1 MCLLG
6 RQMETIYIQLVHSL
20 QELVSLYGNLFDLLQ
35 KERLILIDSNIEKL
49 TDSNKTKEAILYKI
63 RHTDKQR
70 AFHAEQLAEVL
81 GVDKSQAR
89 LLHLADKM
97 GPTRKS
103 ETETL
108 RGLHKTLSLQ
118 IERVV
123 ELNAEN
129 ENYTQTVLRILNG
142 AIEDIKEAAV
152 GTKKKTYGKQGQ
164 TEQSHAQQSGNFVSK
179 EA

>member
-1 MCLLG
+1 
-6 RQMETIYIQLVHSL
+6 METIYIQLVNSL
-20 QELVSLYGNLFDLLQ
+20 QELVSLYGSLFDLLQ
-35 KERLILIDSNIEKL
+35 KERLILINSDIEKL

-63 RHTDKQR
+63 RSIDKQR
-70 AFHAEQLAEVL
+70 SLHAQELAKLL
-81 GVDKSQAR
+81 GLDKAQTR
-89 LLHLADKM
+89 LLQLADKL
-97 GPTRKS
+97 GPTRKT
-103 ETETL
+103 ETEQL
-108 RGLHKTLSLQ
+108 RQLHKTLSMQ

-129 ENYTQTVLRILNG
+129 ENYTKTVLRILNG

-152 GTKKKTYGKQGQ
+152 GAKKKTYGKQGQ